1 MIWVG
6 KSKNVAL
13 GQKTTLHKRIDA
25 NAWSTVCKSAGLF
38 VRNLFT
44 AFLSTGKE
52 TNLSTQGSHR
62 AAFKCLYH

>member
-6 KSKNVAL
+6 KSKIVAL

-25 NAWSTVCKSAGLF
+25 NAWSTVCKSAVLF

-44 AFLSTGKE
+44 AFFTTGKE
-52 TNLSTQGSHR
+52 TNLSSQGSHR
-62 AAFKCLYH
+62 VAFRCLCH